1 MIIKKEQKEILNSML
16 DRVNEEYDRTEGGL
30 FYDNLAPAAIEM
42 AVLYEK
48 LDYIFLNSFAETAQG
63 EYLDNITK
71 EVGVFRKQATKAREV
86 VTIQG
91 IAGTSIPL
99 GTKVASDTFIYL
111 TTEEKTISM
120 NGTVDVPVESEK
132 SGEIYNVPK
141 NAVTLFPVTIPGL
154 NSVTNK
160 SPITDGCNRETDEEL
175 RERYYFKVREPV
187 TSGNV
192 YHYKKWAL
200 EIEGVGGVK
209 VFPLWAG
216 AGTVKVVIVNN
227 KIETANEELLQKVRN
242 YLEEVRPIGA
252 TVTVK
257 SATNK
262 NISITGTAKI
272 SRNVDFEEVKKIFE
286 KELKEHLKKVGF
298 KQNYI
303 SYAQVGNIL
312 LNVQGVNDYDNLRV
326 NNGVVNI
333 QLQEEEI
340 PKLLSINLQKEVV

>member
-16 DRVNEEYDRTEGGL
+16 ERVNEEYDRAEGGL

-42 AVLYEK
+42 AALYEK

-71 EVGVFRKQATKAREV
+71 EVGVFRKQATKARGI

-91 IAGTSIPL
+91 VAGTLIPL

-111 TTEEKTISM
+111 TTEEKTISTS
-120 NGTVDVPVESEK
+120 GTVDVPVESEER
-132 SGEIYNVPK
+132 GEIYNVPK
-141 NAVTLFPVTIPGL
+141 NAITLFPITIPGL
-154 NSVTNK
+154 NLVTNK
-160 SPITDGCNRETDEEL
+160 LPIKDGYDGEADEEL

-200 EIEGVGGVK
+200 EVEGVGGVK

-216 AGTVKVVIVNN
+216 AGTVKVVVVNS
-227 KIETANEELLQKVRN
+227 KIQAADEELLQRVRS

-262 NISITGTAKI
+262 NISIAGTVKI
-272 SRNVDFEEVKKIFE
+272 SRNVDFEEVKKGFE
-286 KELKEHLKKVGF
+286 RDAVEYLKKVGF
-298 KQNYI
+298 KQSYI
-303 SYAQVGNIL
+303 SYAQIGNIL

-326 NNGVVNI
+326 NNGSVNI

-340 PKLLSINLQKEVV
+340 PKLLNINLQKEVV

>member
-16 DRVNEEYDRTEGGL
+16 ERVNEEYDRAEGGL

-42 AVLYEK
+42 AALYEK
-48 LDYIFLNSFAETAQG
+48 LDYIFLNSFAETATG

-71 EVGVFRKQATKAREV
+71 EVGVFRKQATKAKGI

-91 IAGTSIPL
+91 IAGTLIPL

-111 TTEEKTISM
+111 TTEEKTIST

-132 SGEIYNVPK
+132 NGETYNVLK
-141 NAVTLFPVTIPGL
+141 NTVTLFPVTIPGL
-154 NSVTNK
+154 NSVNNK
-160 SPITDGCNRETDEEL
+160 AEIKGGYNGETDDEL

-187 TSGNV
+187 TSGNI
-192 YHYKKWAL
+192 YHYKKWSL
-200 EIEGVGGVK
+200 EVEGVGGVK
-209 VFPLWAG
+209 VFPLWNG
-216 AGTVKVVIVNN
+216 AGTVKVVIVNS
-227 KIETANEELLQKVRN
+227 KIQTADEELLQRVRT

-262 NISITGTAKI
+262 NISITGTAKV
-272 SRNVDFEEVKKIFE
+272 SKNVNFEEVQNTFE
-286 KELKEHLKKVGF
+286 KEVIEYLKKVGF
-298 KQNYI
+298 KQNYV
-303 SYAQVGNIL
+303 SYAQIGNIL
-312 LNVQGVNDYDNLRV
+312 LNVQGVNDYSNLQI
-326 NNGVVNI
+326 NGGVLNI

-340 PKLLSINLQKEVV
+340 PKLLTINLQKEVV